1 MVRIFFTTK
10 ALAASTQVV
19 RRHLGGCD
27 RSGMIGIELTP
38 SKGRHETGAEHEMFM
53 IPAGMR

>member
-1 MVRIFFTTK
+1 
-10 ALAASTQVV
+10 
-19 RRHLGGCD
+19 
-27 RSGMIGIELTP
+27 MIGIELTP